1 MARGLQRRALERRQ
15 PVPTIK
21 SLTDLTRGAAFVAVV
36 VEAARIGRESVPA
49 VLLVVGTIVALL
61 LARRTGGGG
70 Q

>member
-1 MARGLQRRALERRQ
+1 M
-15 PVPTIK
+15 PTIK